1 MVGDRCSSQANATD
15 IGVAPNRAATVVSAE
30 DCSGLKPPSG
40 KKGT

>member
-1 MVGDRCSSQANATD
+1 MFGDRCSSQASATA
-15 IGVAPNRAATVVSAE
+15 IGVAPSGRHGASVA